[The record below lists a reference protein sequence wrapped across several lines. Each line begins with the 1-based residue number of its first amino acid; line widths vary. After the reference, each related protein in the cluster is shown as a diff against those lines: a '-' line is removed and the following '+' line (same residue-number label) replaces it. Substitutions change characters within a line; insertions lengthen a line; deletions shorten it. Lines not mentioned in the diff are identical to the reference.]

1 LPDNYFAGSPGCNKL
16 EKEILITRANQ
27 LDLTIKMTAVI
38 RNIKTWSLVPVI
50 AASSVGTLIEWYD
63 FYIFGTLATII
74 STQFFPKEN
83 ATFAFLATLATFAAG
98 LVVRPFGAL
107 FFGRLGDLIGR
118 KYTFMVTLVL
128 MGGSTFAI
136 GLIPNY
142 ETVGFAAPITILVLR
157 ILQGLAIGGE
167 YGGAAT
173 FVAEHSPENKRGFWT
188 SWIQTSSGIAFVFS
202 IGVILLTK
210 SFMQA
215 AAWESWGWRIPFLVS
230 ALLVV
235 ISVYIRRNMSESPL
249 YARAKAEGKTSANP
263 LKESFGNKAN
273 LKVVLLALF
282 GLTIGVGVISWGSI
296 FYAQSFLIRTMSVDY
311 DQSNSIV
318 VTGTVLALPFCVFFG
333 WLSDKVG
340 RKNLL
345 LLSMLLGIIVF
356 RPAFQQ
362 MYQVTNL
369 QKKTENKAALHVVVT
384 NQLLQGTESLTTTTT
399 EHFYTDGTVLRE
411 IRKETTSSGNVLT
424 SDRSKTI
431 MINGSDKWML
441 ILMVFVLATIAVLSY
456 GPLAAYLVEMFP
468 LKIRYSSLSLPYHIG
483 FGIFGGMAPLIA
495 TYLIQ
500 KANDAHKTDYYLAG
514 LTYPIV
520 VMIVSLIIGLFYL
533 RENNLQTSLMMST
546 FSSKI
551 NKLKRGLG
559 IVWIALGLVTTY
571 FGVFHLGLPNIMSG
585 KQDDLIFGLI
595 MMLIITPVAS
605 IGLIMFGKY
614 ALRGEYDNTVIP
626 GISPI
631 ENMVVLN

>member
-1 LPDNYFAGSPGCNKL
+1 
-16 EKEILITRANQ
+16 
-27 LDLTIKMTAVI
+27 MTAVI

-142 ETVGFAAPITILVLR
+142 ETIGFAAPITILVLR

-235 ISVYIRRNMSESPL
+235 ISVYIRTNMSESPL